1 MCQQLLPLMALPG
14 VVGEVVV
21 VGVVAVVMAA
31 VVAMASACASG
42 LVGGDGVW
50 GLLPASTTKF
60 TPCSVNRQYGETNE
74 RTVGQNIQFLSKS
87 GQQNTCITTDFN
99 L

>member
-1 MCQQLLPLMALPG
+1 
-14 VVGEVVV
+14 V

-60 TPCSVNRQYGETNE
+60 TSCSVNRQYGETNV
-74 RTVGQNIQFLSKS
+74 RTVGQNTSFQNLGNKIEPHLLIFDSRETSNGVIQTEL
-87 GQQNTCITTDFN
+87 
-99 L
+99 